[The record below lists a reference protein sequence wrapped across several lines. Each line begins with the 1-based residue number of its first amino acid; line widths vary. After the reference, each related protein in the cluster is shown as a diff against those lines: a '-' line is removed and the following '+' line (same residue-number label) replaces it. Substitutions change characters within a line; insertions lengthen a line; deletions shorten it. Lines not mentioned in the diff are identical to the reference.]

1 MIEKTSLPAAYV
13 SAVVEVYEARLGAI
27 QEANARRVAAISKCH
42 LSDFD
47 WSVRVRAPS
56 PSFGCPSQVSRSAW
70 PLLSLLGSAG
80 VFLVEQLVVAS
91 GKLATQRSPI
101 VVLTLSLK
109 DTDGTKRDV
118 LLELSQSQLDDLL
131 RDFANVNHVLG
142 TISV

>member
-1 MIEKTSLPAAYV
+1 MCR
-13 SAVVEVYEARLGAI
+13 VVRGLYCRCWARL
-27 QEANARRVAAISKCH
+27 VY
-42 LSDFD
+42 F
-47 WSVRVRAPS
+47 V
-56 PSFGCPSQVSRSAW
+56 
-70 PLLSLLGSAG
+70 
-80 VFLVEQLVVAS
+80 VEQLVVAS